1 MRNHQLLFSFASILI
16 ACSLL
21 AGCVAVT
28 MPEQA
33 GEAPKIAITIP
44 QNSPVTVSG
53 EPASPVPEPEKAV
66 PAVPEISAVPESPV
80 PVSAPT
86 IVPEAA
92 PEVTPGPSPAPSLTP
107 DPTPAP
113 APAAPSKE
121 NSVSGTI
128 ISVGTGDLLL
138 RLENGNT
145 INFLASGS
153 TLSGL
158 HAGDSVDISYTGDI
172 LNQPLTLGVTVLAP
186 APVSRST
193 VSGTVMRI
201 ENSTLYVR
209 LESGNT
215 IGFLLTGATSYT
227 GLYSSVLTGDGV
239 TVLYDGDLLS
249 LPLAVQVVITSP
261 SASRTVPAEPEVDRS
276 LINKHLSGIV
286 TKLSDSKVSVYTSK
300 GKTYSFRLTRKT
312 CYTGGDP
319 LEKGCR
325 IRVTYDGYASN
336 TPNAKVIEV
345 LEPPAPAPT
354 KDPEIIKTTSGT
366 VDSISGTWLILTNG
380 FVCDLSTA
388 TVTGTGSPGMHASI
402 TYYEKDGTAR
412 AIKVFYS

>member
-1 MRNHQLLFSFASILI
+1 MRNHQFLFFFVCILI
-16 ACSLL
+16 AFTLL
-21 AGCVAVT
+21 GGCVAVT
-28 MPEQA
+28 MLEQA

-53 EPASPVPEPEKAV
+53 EPVSPVSEPEKSV
-66 PAVPEISAVPESPV
+66 PTVPESPSSV
-80 PVSAPT
+80 PAPT
-86 IVPEAA
+86 SVPEAV
-92 PEVTPGPSPAPSLTP
+92 PEVTPSPSPVPALTP
-107 DPTPAP
+107 EPASTPAP
-113 APAAPSKE
+113 TDPPKG

-128 ISVGTGDLLL
+128 VSVGTSDLLL
-138 RLENGNT
+138 RPENGNT

-158 HAGDSVDISYTGDI
+158 HAGDSVEISYTGDI
-172 LNQPLTLGVTVLAP
+172 LNQPLTLGVTVLAS

-193 VSGTVMRI
+193 ISGTVMRI
-201 ENSTLYVR
+201 ENSTLYVQ

-227 GLYSSVLTGDGV
+227 GLYSSVLAGDVV

-261 SASRTVPAEPEVDRS
+261 SASRTTPAKPEVDRS

-286 TKLSDSKVSVYTSK
+286 TKLTDSKVSVYTSK
-300 GKTYSFRLTRKT
+300 GKTYSFRLTHKT

-345 LEPPAPAPT
+345 LEPPAPSPT
-354 KDPEIIKTTSGT
+354 TPPEIIKTTSGT

-388 TVTGTGSPGMHASI
+388 TVTGTGSPGVHASI